1 LNWKSGCLNI
11 SPEVIAMTTTREDK
25 QLLSI
30 REAARVLGL
39 TPWVAYRLARERRLP
54 GLVRLGER
62 RVYVR
67 RAILEAWLQG
77 KDQEQK
83 DESMVWP

>member
-1 LNWKSGCLNI
+1 VTHG
-11 SPEVIAMTTTREDK
+11 DK

-30 REAARVLGL
+30 REVSKLLGVSMY
-39 TPWVAYRLARERRLP
+39 VAYDLARKGRLP

-67 RAILEAWLQG
+67 RAVLERWLQG
-77 KDQEQK
+77 KDNGQK
-83 DESMVWP
+83 DEVEIWP